1 MSERDGGAFGDVF
14 RDGVGDASDA
24 DCGCCEGLPLPAR
37 PANAPGLT
45 ALRYRV
51 DTQPGFR
58 ARMAQ
63 RLPLAGGGL
72 SGLLTRRP
80 DDPSMA
86 LLDAAACV
94 ADVLTF
100 YQERIANEGFLATAT
115 ERRSVL
121 ELARAVGYSLRPG
134 VAASVHLSFM
144 VEDAPGAP
152 GVCALAAGLPVQ
164 SIPPQGKL
172 PQVFETRDAIVA
184 RAEWNALRPRQMR
197 PADIAVL
204 DVPGAPD
211 PNGAATTPRVLALVG
226 PAGSFGTGA
235 AGGAA
240 GLHTAL
246 STANLYRL
254 DPGLPADAVSDAIEI
269 GQIFLPDAGAGS
281 GAGMAAGDLLLFAA
295 RRGTALSRLVMRVVA
310 VTPEPALHRVKV
322 ALEPLPEPA
331 APPPPQATAP
341 RGVPY
346 VQVVTVAPSRVAFAR
361 LPGTGTL
368 SMTTGT
374 VASAITSRT
383 WRENEL
389 QTLIGMQGWN
399 RAAVVKT
406 VGVAASIVA
415 GSAAG
420 HAAGTAG
427 SGTAA
432 PPGAGAARD
441 SAGGLGGVSGGV
453 FGGVFDGV
461 FAFGAKVGFFGN
473 NAPKWGMLPK
483 PDSLR
488 SDPYPLPWDR
498 SDAGSDGQPLA
509 ADRSIWQ
516 TSQARSQGPRV
527 YLERPVPDLVP
538 ASWVVVDSPYLPAE
552 SYAVADARAV
562 SRADFGMSGRAMEV
576 TLADGAQP
584 AGALSKPEFSFRSS
598 TAHVASR
605 KLDLVALPIDAPVAA
620 GTNTIELDSLVLG
633 LAAAQPLALT
643 GLRADL
649 AGVDAAEIAML
660 ADVVHTDGRSI
671 LRLREGLRFSYQRS
685 SLRINANTVFATHGE
700 SVREVLGNGN
710 AALRHQR
717 FVLRRPPTTWV
728 SAPTPDGVISTLT
741 IRVNG
746 VRWDPVPSLYGVGPH
761 ERVYTTRIDDDGR
774 TEVLFG
780 DGVAGARLPTGMVN
794 IEATYRTGM
803 GPDGDVAANT
813 LTMPRAMPLGLRGV
827 TNPLP
832 ATGAADREHLADA
845 RVHVPR
851 SLQVFDRVVSAL
863 DYAAYARV
871 YPGIGKA
878 RADVLWVDGQPR
890 VALSVTGATG
900 AAVATATTGT
910 TEGTRGQVGD
920 TVRANLAASIA
931 GVSDPSQRFD
941 VQGCALRLFRCH
953 ARVLADPRH
962 VKADVIRNVT
972 SALLDAFGIDAREI
986 GQPVTAA
993 EVIACIQAVPG
1004 VVAVDLE
1011 VLALLDGPSPGAPPA
1026 ALSAGSSAALPGA
1039 PPAVPAGL
1047 PAYGARWDARTR
1059 RVIPAELLSIS
1070 PDALSLTDMTP

>member
-1 MSERDGGAFGDVF
+1 MSDVF
-14 RDGVGDASDA
+14 SDGVSHGAGAAADA
-24 DCGCCEGLPLPAR
+24 DCGCCEGLAMPAP
-37 PANAPGLT
+37 PANAPGLA
-45 ALRYRV
+45 ALRYRI

-58 ARMAQ
+58 ARMVQ
-63 RLPLAGGGL
+63 SLPLAQGGL
-72 SGLLTRRP
+72 SRLLTRRP

-100 YQERIANEGFLATAT
+100 YQERIANEGYLGTAT

-121 ELARAVGYSLRPG
+121 ELARAVGYTLRPG
-134 VAASVHLSFM
+134 VAATVHLSFM

-152 GVCALAAGLPVQ
+152 GVCTLPAGLPVQ

-172 PQVFETRDAIVA
+172 PQVFETRDAIIA

-204 DVPGAPD
+204 DVAGPPD
-211 PNGAATTPRVLALVG
+211 PNGAATTRRVLALAG
-226 PAGSFGTGA
+226 PAGSFGAA
-235 AGGAA
+235 AGGRNAGLNA
-240 GLHTAL
+240 GLHAGVQTGLHTGL

-254 DPGLPADAVSDAIEI
+254 DPTLPADAVSDAVEI
-269 GQIFLPDAGAGS
+269 GQVFLSDAGAGS
-281 GAGMAAGDLLLFAA
+281 GAGMASGDLLLFAA
-295 RRGTALSRLVMRVVA
+295 RRGKAFSRLVMRVVA

-322 ALEPLPEPA
+322 DLEPLPEPA
-331 APPPPQATAP
+331 APPPPPQAAAL
-341 RGVPY
+341 RGLPY
-346 VQVVTVAPSRVAFAR
+346 AQVVPMTRSPSAFAR
-361 LPGTGTL
+361 MPGTGTL
-368 SMTTGT
+368 SMTTAA
-374 VASAITSRT
+374 VATAITTRT
-383 WRENEL
+383 LRENEL

-399 RAAVVKT
+399 RAAVVRT
-406 VGVAASIVA
+406 VSA
-415 GSAAG
+415 GN
-420 HAAGTAG
+420 
-427 SGTAA
+427 
-432 PPGAGAARD
+432 AGAAA
-441 SAGGLGGVSGGV
+441 SAGVSSGLSAGV
-453 FGGVFDGV
+453 FS
-461 FAFGAKVGFFGN
+461 FGAKVGFFGN
-473 NAPKWGMLPK
+473 NAPRWGMLPK

-498 SDAGSDGQPLA
+498 GDTGSDGQPLA

-516 TSQARSQGPRV
+516 SSQARSQGARV
-527 YLERPVPDLVP
+527 YLERPVPDLAP

-552 SYAVADARAV
+552 PYAVADARAV

-584 AGALSKPEFSFRSS
+584 PGALSKPEFSFRSS

-620 GTNTIELDSLVLG
+620 GMDRIELDALVLG
-633 LAAAQPLALT
+633 LAAGQPLALT
-643 GLRADL
+643 GMRADL
-649 AGVDAAEIAML
+649 AGVDAAEIAIL
-660 ADVVHTDGRSI
+660 EEVIHSDGRST
-671 LRLREGLRFSYQRS
+671 LRLKDGLRFSYLRG
-685 SLRINANTVFATHGE
+685 SLRINANTVVATHGE

-710 AALRHQR
+710 AAQGHQR
-717 FVLRRPPTTWV
+717 FVLRRPPTTWL
-728 SAPTPDGVISTLT
+728 SAATPDGVISTLT

-761 ERVYTTRIDDDGR
+761 ERVYTTRTDDDGR

-780 DGVAGARLPTGMVN
+780 DGVSGARLPTGMVN
-794 IEATYRTGM
+794 LEASYRTGM

-813 LTMPRAMPLGLRGV
+813 LTQPRAMPLGLRGV

-832 ATGAADREHLADA
+832 AAGAADREHLADA

-900 AAVATATTGT
+900 GALS
-910 TEGTRGQVGD
+910 D
-920 TVRANLAASIA
+920 TVLANLAASIA
-931 GVSDPSQRFD
+931 NVSDPSQRFD
-941 VQGCALRLFRCH
+941 VSACALRLFRCH

-962 VKADVIRNVT
+962 EKADVNRRVT
-972 SALLDAFGIDAREI
+972 SALLDAFGARARDI

-993 EVIACIQAVPG
+993 EIIACIQSVPG

-1011 VLALLDGPSPGAPPA
+1011 ALALLDDA
-1026 ALSAGSSAALPGA
+1026 AGSPVWHAARRPTRFIAAAGAVPG
-1039 PPAVPAGL
+1039 VPAGL
-1047 PAYGARWDARTR
+1047 PAYGARWDATTR
-1059 RVIPAELLSIS
+1059 RAIPAELLHIS
-1070 PDALSLTDMTP
+1070 ADALSITDMTP

>member
-1 MSERDGGAFGDVF
+1 MSDDQGDVFGDVF
-14 RDGVGDASDA
+14 GDAADA

-58 ARMAQ
+58 ARMVQ
-63 RLPLAGGGL
+63 SLPLAGGGL
-72 SGLLTRRP
+72 ARLLTRRP

-121 ELARAVGYSLRPG
+121 ELARAVGYTLRPG
-134 VAASVHLSFM
+134 VAASVHLSFT

-204 DVPGAPD
+204 EVAGAPD
-211 PNGAATTPRVLALVG
+211 PNGAATTRRVLALVG
-226 PAGSFGTGA
+226 PVGSFGTGGGGGGG
-235 AGGAA
+235 GGATA
-240 GLHTAL
+240 GLHAALNTAD
-246 STANLYRL
+246 LYRL
-254 DPGLPADAVSDAIEI
+254 DTGLAADAVSDAIEI
-269 GQIFLPDAGAGS
+269 GQVFLSDAGAGS

-331 APPPPQATAP
+331 APPPPPQAAAP

-346 VQVVTVAPSRVAFAR
+346 AQVVTVAPSRVAFAR

-368 SMTTGT
+368 SLTTAT
-374 VASAITSRT
+374 VANALTTRT

-406 VGVAASIVA
+406 VSASASI
-415 GSAAG
+415 AAG
-420 HAAGTAG
+420 GGAGGGAGGVGASGAGAAGTAA
-427 SGTAA
+427 SGA
-432 PPGAGAARD
+432 
-441 SAGGLGGVSGGV
+441 SAGSFAGV
-453 FGGVFDGV
+453 FGFGV
-461 FAFGAKVGFFGN
+461 KVGFFGN

-498 SDAGSDGQPLA
+498 SDTGSDGQPLA
-509 ADRSIWQ
+509 ADRTIWQ
-516 TSQARSQGPRV
+516 TSQARSQGARV

-584 AGALSKPEFSFRSS
+584 PGALSKPDFSFRSS

-620 GTNTIELDSLVLG
+620 GTNRIELDALVLG
-633 LAAAQPLALT
+633 LAVGQPLALT

-649 AGVDAAEIAML
+649 AGVDAAEVAVL
-660 ADVVHTDGRSI
+660 ADVVHADGRSI
-671 LRLREGLRFSYQRS
+671 VRSRDGLRFSYQRH

-710 AALRHQR
+710 AALGHQR
-717 FVLRRPPTTWV
+717 FMLRRPPTTWV

-761 ERVYTTRIDDDGR
+761 ERVYTTRIDDEGR

-780 DGVAGARLPTGMVN
+780 DGVSGARLPTGMVN
-794 IEATYRTGM
+794 IDATYRTGM
-803 GPDGDVAANT
+803 GPDGNVAANT

-851 SLQVFDRVVSAL
+851 SLQAFDRVVSAL

-878 RADVLWVDGQPR
+878 RADMLWVDGQPR
-890 VALSVTGATG
+890 LALSVTGATDASDTSG
-900 AAVATATTGT
+900 ASGTSNASDTAGGAVS
-910 TEGTRGQVGD
+910 D

-931 GVSDPSQRFD
+931 SVSDPSQRFD
-941 VQGCALRLFRCH
+941 VRACALRLFRCH
-953 ARVLADPRH
+953 ARVLADPRY
-962 VKADVIRNVT
+962 VKADVMRQVT
-972 SALLDAFGIDAREI
+972 VALLDAFGIAAREI

-993 EVIACIQAVPG
+993 EVIACIQSVPG

-1011 VLALLDGPSPGAPPA
+1011 ALALLDDAAPDG
-1026 ALSAGSSAALPGA
+1026 LSDASSAAA
-1039 PPAVPAGL
+1039 SAVPAGL

-1070 PDALSLTDMTP
+1070 PAALSLTDMTP